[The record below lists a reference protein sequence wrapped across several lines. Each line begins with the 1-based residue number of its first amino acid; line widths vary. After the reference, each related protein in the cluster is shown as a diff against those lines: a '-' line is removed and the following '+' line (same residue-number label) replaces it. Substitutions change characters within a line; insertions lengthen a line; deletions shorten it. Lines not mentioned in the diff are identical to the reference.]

1 LPDRTR
7 PLVASL
13 RRARHKP
20 EHLKPGRRTGKLDAS
35 SADGELL
42 TRAPCAI
49 VRNRI
54 YASELSFTWTAV
66 AVHLDVETVVLG
78 LAVTAA
84 MVVRVFEE
92 QRSLRAKYAP
102 NVA

>member
-1 LPDRTR
+1 M
-7 PLVASL
+7 
-13 RRARHKP
+13 
-20 EHLKPGRRTGKLDAS
+20 
-35 SADGELL
+35 
-42 TRAPCAI
+42 
-49 VRNRI
+49 RNRI

-92 QRSLRAKYAP
+92 QRSLRAKYAT